1 MDHDLFDENRTLRL
15 QLKKFLS
22 EARKN
27 EEKMRRFDAM
37 ERKLIG
43 TRSLF
48 ELIDAVICDYREAF
62 GLDKVTLAL
71 VDPDYELLHLLDSG
85 GHTIEQL
92 PDLIFLSDHQPL
104 DVLFDGSGAPVL
116 AAYQDALHEVLFGYQ
131 SCKPARIALLPLIQD
146 KRIVGSLN
154 LGCSQPNRFMP
165 GEGTDFLRRLAF
177 IVAVCLENAGNHER
191 LKLVGLTDPL
201 TGVSNR
207 RYFEQRFRDEVSG
220 AQRHAESLSCMF
232 LDVDRFKRIN
242 DSLGHQVGDEVL
254 KAVAR
259 MIKTYLRGS
268 DIIAR
273 YGGEEFVA
281 ILPRTPANQAYEV
294 AERIRAAIAEHPFG
308 TASGDVA
315 VTISIGV
322 STCHAAYAEQDVGL
336 TVQSLI
342 SQADRAVYAAK
353 ESGRN
358 RVVHADSAAGA
369 EIRV

>member
-1 MDHDLFDENRTLRL
+1 MDHDLYDENRALRL

-48 ELIDAVICDYREAF
+48 ELIDAVIGDYREVF
-62 GLDKVTLAL
+62 SLDKVTLAL
-71 VDPDYELLHLLDSG
+71 VDPDYELLHLLDGG

-104 DVLFDGSGAPVL
+104 DALFDGSDTPVL

-146 KRIVGSLN
+146 NRIVGSLN
-154 LGCSQPNRFMP
+154 LGCSQPDRFMP

-207 RYFEQRFRDEVSG
+207 RYFEQRFRDEVVS
-220 AQRHAESLSCMF
+220 AQRHAEPLSCMF

-242 DSLGHQVGDEVL
+242 DSLGHQVGDKVL
-254 KAVAR
+254 KEVAR
-259 MIKTYLRGS
+259 LIKAYLRGS

-281 ILPRTPANQAYEV
+281 ILPRTPSGQAYEV

-308 TASGDVA
+308 TDSGDVS

-322 STCHAAYAEQDVGL
+322 STCQAAYMEQDL
-336 TVQSLI
+336 DLIVQELI
-342 SQADRAVYAAK
+342 SRADRAVYAAK
-353 ESGRN
+353 DSGRN
-358 RVVHADSAAGA
+358 RVIHADSAAGT
-369 EIRV
+369 EVRI